1 MITKINND
9 KLNNLS
15 SLIDEGAD
23 QAFQA
28 KQELDDAEGY
38 LNNARDYI
46 NDTENYFTDIS
57 TEIEGLKNSIQLELE
72 GLERLVIGKAVIHL
86 IKMLAEED
94 REFAVTQVREYFQ
107 TKKEETQE
115 MKTPAAKS
123 TTEETTEEV

>member
-1 MITKINND
+1 MITKILLND
-9 KLNNLS
+9 KLNSLS

-46 NDTENYFTDIS
+46 GDSENYFSDIS
-57 TEIEGLKNSIQLELE
+57 TEIKGLKDSIQPELE

-107 TKKEETQE
+107 TKKEETTAE
-115 MKTPAAKS
+115 S
-123 TTEETTEEV
+123 TTEEN

>member
-9 KLNNLS
+9 KLTSLS
-15 SLIDEGAD
+15 SLIDEGAH
-23 QAFQA
+23 QAYQA

-46 NDTENYFTDIS
+46 IDTENYFSDIS
-57 TEIEGLKNSIQLELE
+57 TEIEGLKDSIQLELE

-107 TKKEETQE
+107 TKKEEMQE

-123 TTEETTEEV
+123 TTEEN

>member
-9 KLNNLS
+9 KLNSLS
-15 SLIDEGAD
+15 SLIDKGAD

-28 KQELDDAEGY
+28 KEELDDAEGY

-46 NDTENYFTDIS
+46 SYTEDYLNS
-57 TEIEGLKNSIQLELE
+57 MSSEIDGLKDSIQLELE

-107 TKKEETQE
+107 TKKEET
-115 MKTPAAKS
+115 
-123 TTEETTEEV
+123 TEEN